1 MRISDWSSDVCS
13 SDLEQQVKRSLHA
26 CDTEK
31 PLRSAGARQKTDI
44 DLGQSYDRF
53 RIIDKNA
60 VMRRQCQFEPAA
72 ECKTIDNRNPGLPT
86 LLYCAMH
93 LGCALAEIQGV
104 VLGQSAIAF
113 DKQFQIGAGHER
125 LLAGGDRKSTR
136 LNSSN

>member
-72 ECKTIDNRNPGLPT
+72 ECKTIDNRNPGLRSEEHTSELQSLMRISYSVFCLKKKKNFST
-86 LLYCAMH
+86 LTSPSFILH
-93 LGCALAEIQGV
+93 
-104 VLGQSAIAF
+104 
-113 DKQFQIGAGHER
+113 H
-125 LLAGGDRKSTR
+125 
-136 LNSSN
+136 